1 MEHKLYVKLL
11 DQITRQ
17 TAERTAIESE
27 MASAQPAIDAAQS
40 ALDAIDASDSEAIL
54 SARAALQSLKGP
66 QDERQARVDAL
77 TAAIDQCTELIEGSG
92 LNLSQAE
99 IDAARAV
106 MNVPERVTMRQAR
119 LALLGAG
126 LLSSVNAAID
136 SLPEPAK
143 SAALIEWEYS
153 SEVWRNRPFVQQL
166 GGALGLSSAQL
177 DALFIQAATL

>member
-40 ALDAIDASDSEAIL
+40 ALDAAGEDDREVL
-54 SARAALQSLKGP
+54 QAALNALKAPQNDRQS
-66 QDERQARVDAL
+66 RVDAL